1 MIRAEARIPRVIN
14 IQVLVVQQFVPFLSA
29 NLFFFVQSRP
39 SRALE
44 PQRALRTCQNLWAY
58 IEV

>member
-1 MIRAEARIPRVIN
+1 MIRAEARIPRVMD
-14 IQVLVVQQFVPFLSA
+14 IQVLAVQQFVPLLSA
-29 NLFFFVQSRP
+29 NLFFLFQPRP

-44 PQRALRTCQNLWAY
+44 PQRALGTCQNLWAY